1 VIVKRLAIVT
11 LLFAFLFTSI
21 APVLAIDLNTAKN
34 EKSTVDSR
42 ISKVNANKK
51 KVLEE
56 KAKLEKQQKQVAK
69 AQAAETNAYKQLQS
83 EIAVAQEHLRETEAA
98 LADAVA
104 KYNSQR
110 ELVKTRLN
118 VMYQNSSATMLDTLL
133 ESKSVIDFYERLQ
146 YMSVITKNDSALI
159 SDLNDDKL
167 DVDYK
172 KKLQQDAEALLE
184 QKASDKR
191 EKLSTLKASR
201 ADLEDQLDRSKAELA
216 KLEKE
221 EDALLAESKRLQSV
235 IKNLSKSSGKYAGGT
250 MTWPL
255 PSSYSITST
264 FGMRIHP
271 ILRKYKMHTGIDID
285 GETGNSIIAVK
296 KGTVIMAQ
304 YDTSGGYGRMVVI
317 DHGGGISTLYA
328 HCSKLLV
335 SVGDAV
341 KEGEVIAKVG
351 STGLSTGSHL
361 HFEVRKNGDPVNPLK
376 GYLKK

>member
-1 VIVKRLAIVT
+1 VKRLAIVT

-21 APVLAIDLNTAKN
+21 APAMAIDLKTAKN

-42 ISKVNANKK
+42 ISKLNSNKK

-56 KAKLEKQQKQVAK
+56 KAKLEKQQKQVAN
-69 AQAAETNAYKQLQS
+69 AQAAENNAYKELQS
-83 EIAVAQEHLRETEAA
+83 QITDAQEHLRDTEAA

-104 KYNSQR
+104 NYNSQN

-118 VMYQNSSATMLDTLL
+118 VMYQNSSASMLDTLL
-133 ESKSVIDFYERLQ
+133 ESKSVIEFYERLQ
-146 YMSVITKNDSALI
+146 YMSVIAKSDNALI
-159 SDLNDDKL
+159 SDLNDAKM
-167 DVDYK
+167 DVEYK
-172 KKLQQDAEALLE
+172 KKLQQDAEELLE
-184 QKASDKR
+184 QKASDKQ
-191 EKLSTLKASR
+191 EKLRTLKNSR
-201 ADLEDQLDRSKAELA
+201 AEVEDQLDRSKTELA

-221 EDALLAESKRLQSV
+221 EDALLAKSKELQSV
-235 IKNLSKSSGKYAGGT
+235 IKNLSRSTGKYAGGT

-264 FGMRIHP
+264 FGMRKHP

-285 GETGNSIIAVK
+285 GETGNSIVAAN
-296 KGTVIMAQ
+296 KGKVIMAQ
-304 YDTSGGYGRMVVI
+304 YDSSGGYGRLIVI
-317 DHGGGISTLYA
+317 DHGGGITTLYA

-335 SVGDAV
+335 SVGDEV
-341 KEGEVIAKVG
+341 KAGKVIAKVG

-361 HFEVRKNGDPVNPLK
+361 HFEVRVNGNPVNPLK

>member
-1 VIVKRLAIVT
+1 MKRLAIVT

-21 APVLAIDLNTAKN
+21 APVQAIDLKTAKN

-42 ISKVNANKK
+42 ISKLNANKK
-51 KVLEE
+51 KVLAQ
-56 KAKLEKQQKQVAK
+56 KVQLENQQKKVAN
-69 AQAAETNAYKQLQS
+69 AQAAESNAYKELVSQLND
-83 EIAVAQEHLRETEAA
+83 AQEHLRETETA

-104 KYNSQR
+104 NYNSQR

-133 ESKSVIDFYERLQ
+133 ESKSVIEFYERLQ
-146 YMSVITKNDSALI
+146 YLSVIAQSDSTLI
-159 SDLNDDKL
+159 KDLNDAKQ
-167 DVDYK
+167 DVEYK
-172 KKLQQDAEALLE
+172 RKMQQDAKVLLE
-184 QKASDKR
+184 QKTNDKR
-191 EKLSTLKASR
+191 DKLTTLKNSR
-201 ADLEDQLDRSKAELA
+201 AELEDQLSRSKAELA
-216 KLEKE
+216 KLETE
-221 EDALLAESKRLQSV
+221 EDNLLAESKRLQSV
-235 IKNLSKSSGKYAGGT
+235 IKNLSRNTKKYAGGT

-255 PSSYSITST
+255 PSSYTITSS
-264 FGMRIHP
+264 FGMRKHP

-285 GETGNSIIAVK
+285 GETGNSIVAAN

-335 SVGDAV
+335 SVGDEV
-341 KEGEVIAKVG
+341 KAGKVIAKVG

-361 HFEVRKNGDPVNPLK
+361 HFEVRVNGNPVNPLK
-376 GYLKK
+376 GYLRN